1 MRNSMEAIRMEL
13 KFPYRKPDK
22 NGVLYTKEAIKNAL
36 DKGVA
41 NLPIIYTDNDGTES
55 IVGYTKDEQVT
66 YEWDDSKGICKAM
79 VNGTFFFAGTSCIV
93 NKITDGVVT
102 DFEITSVGISK

>member
-13 KFPYRKPDK
+13 KFPYMKPDK

-36 DKGVA
+36 DKGVS
-41 NLPIIYTDNDGTES
+41 NLPIIYIDNDGTES

-79 VNGTFFFAGTSCIV
+79 VNGTIFFAGTSCIV
-93 NKITDGVVT
+93 NEIENGVVK

>member
-1 MRNSMEAIRMEL
+1 METIRMEL

-41 NLPIIYTDNDGTES
+41 NLPIFYIDNDGTES
-55 IVGYTKDEQVT
+55 AVGCTKDEQVT
-66 YEWDDSKGICKAM
+66 YEWDDSKGICKVM
-79 VNGTFFFAGTSCIV
+79 VNGTIFFAGTSCIV

-102 DFEITSVGISK
+102 DFEIASIDISV